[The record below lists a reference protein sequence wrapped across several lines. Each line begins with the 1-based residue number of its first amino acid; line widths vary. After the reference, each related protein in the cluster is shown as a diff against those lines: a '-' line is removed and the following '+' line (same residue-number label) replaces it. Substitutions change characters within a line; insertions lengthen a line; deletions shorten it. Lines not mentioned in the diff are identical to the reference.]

1 MSHCSCS
8 QTSLVFTISTC
19 SCRTR
24 SSGSALLAPFLPFR
38 AVSRECAAW
47 CVCFSPASLLHTHIH
62 AEKNRD
68 YSSVLTSLF
77 AFLKPPLFLYTVHA
91 MSVTCGSRPLP
102 PLSTSHRAFNAEP
115 RTRSPHSALPLL
127 LNMCV
132 PHTHSYTLFVC
143 PRSPSPI
150 KYCPLGLGRARSHRL
165 RANSSP
171 AAAQSRTL
179 PLSSSP
185 CARPSCCRTPTSPAA
200 PSTISRIDGAA
211 PPGKLAGSAA

>member
-102 PLSTSHRAFNAEP
+102 PLSPRIQCRTANAQP
-115 RTRSPHSALPLL
+115 TQRSSSLAQYVRTTHTLLYTLCLPPITIAYKVLPLG
-127 LNMCV
+127 
-132 PHTHSYTLFVC
+132 PW
-143 PRSPSPI
+143 PSPFSS
-150 KYCPLGLGRARSHRL
+150 LARKLEPCRC
-165 RANSSP
+165 P
-171 AAAQSRTL
+171 AAHLAAQ
-179 PLSSSP
+179 
-185 CARPSCCRTPTSPAA
+185 
-200 PSTISRIDGAA
+200 
-211 PPGKLAGSAA
+211 